1 MNIKRKLLG
10 CSLIAAIT
18 LALLPYPS
26 SATKTVLVP
35 VAQAQEQDHQPKGI
49 VTGQLVQD
57 QTPNKELSKHF
68 RKYDLIRMD
77 PAAAAAQVR
86 NGQRLLLKSSVRDF
100 DLQVSPYD
108 MRSADYS
115 AQVIDSK
122 GERHALPK
130 GEVTTYKGNVKGLPD
145 AQARMSLTERGLEG
159 VIITKQ
165 GRYFLQPAQNIS
177 KQAAADEFV
186 LYEGSDVTKN
196 DATCGVTLADEVEAQ
211 GEVAKA
217 GATNVI
223 EAEASGP
230 VSSLTQM
237 KIARISTDA
246 DGEYVASLGGTTQ
259 AINQIKSILNFVD
272 GIYQSEIGI
281 RFEIVQQ
288 NTWADASSD
297 PYTSTA
303 PSTRLQQFRD
313 RWNTDSNFANSG
325 TNRRALAHLFTGV
338 DLDGSIIGIAS
349 LGVVCRSPNF
359 AYGLSQ
365 QFPLGS
371 TSIIAQTVVLT
382 AHEIG
387 HNFNATHTNV
397 VDTQTPPDVNPV
409 CEETIME
416 ASVGFGT
423 SFCPFSRSQILGH
436 VNGQGSCLDSTVTT
450 PPTSQDCT
458 SVQVGIGQ
466 SISSNLSVGDCRSPS
481 RGVEFFADRYSFNGT
496 AGQRLIL
503 TLAQGSAGLDPY
515 LYLIGPD
522 GYVLTQDDDSFTDGV
537 APDPGPGSRIPTG
550 SGGSFTLPQTGV
562 YIAEVT
568 SFARQQTGN
577 YNLTIGNTGCTI
589 SAGTGSFNFP
599 AAGGTGNISV
609 AVSGNCDQY
618 FIAPDQFTMGSNW
631 ILLSEGGST
640 ISRNFTFNV
649 SANPNSAGRR
659 SFIMVGA
666 AGPNSDIGGLRI
678 PVTQAGTAGD
688 CSVTPIAFGQTL
700 NGNLA
705 DGDCQSPVRGNGFV
719 ADRYSFNASSGQRV
733 TILTNAAGASP
744 DTFLTLYGP
753 NGVVLLTDDDG
764 GGGTNSRIPG
774 GNQGL
779 TLGLT
784 GTYIIEVTPFST
796 TDRGAYS
803 ISLTTDNPAPNNVQ
817 LSQSTF
823 TVGENQPTVNVNV
836 LRTGDVS
843 GAATVN
849 YATTDNF
856 NANCS
861 QVTGQASAR
870 CDFNTAGGTLRFA
883 AGEASK
889 TIQLSIVNDG
899 YVEGNES
906 FTLTLSNPSGMTL
919 GPTSTATINI
929 VDNDSTPTNPFDNN
943 PFFVRQQY
951 LDFLFREPDTGG
963 FNDWLNVLN
972 NCQPNQGGLGSDPN
986 CDRVHVSSGFF
997 RSTEFG
1003 ERGYFAYRFYHAS
1016 LARRPQFA
1024 EFVPDMRRLSGF
1036 LTPAEQEAAISAFIA
1051 DFMQKPEFLA
1061 IYGGLTDAGHA
1072 AQFIAKLEEKA
1083 QVTLPATAVTLP
1095 GQPTQYGRQELIDK
1109 MATGQ
1114 FTAAQTLRAFIE
1126 QKVVFDAFFF
1136 RAFVAM
1142 QYFGYLLRDPEDA
1155 GYNDWVD
1162 VLTNGRGPIQP
1173 GDFHHLI
1180 FGFVWSVEYRQRF
1193 GP

>member
-1 MNIKRKLLG
+1 VNTKRKLLG

-18 LALLPYPS
+18 LALFPYPS
-26 SATKTVLVP
+26 SATKSVLVP
-35 VAQAQEQDHQPKGI
+35 VAKAQDQEQPKPV

-57 QTPNKELSKHF
+57 QTPNKELSKYFH
-68 RKYDLIRMD
+68 KYDLIRMD

-108 MRSADYS
+108 MRSSDYS

-122 GERHALPK
+122 GVKHALPK
-130 GEVTTYKGNVKGLPD
+130 GEVFTYKGNVKGLPD
-145 AQARMSLTERGLEG
+145 AQARMSLTARGLEG
-159 VIITKQ
+159 AIFTKQ

-177 KQAAADEFV
+177 KTAGADEFV
-186 LYEGSDVTKN
+186 LYEGSDITK
-196 DATCGVTLADEVEAQ
+196 DGATCGVTLADEIAAQ
-211 GEVAKA
+211 EEVAKA
-217 GATNVI
+217 GATGVI

-230 VSSLTQM
+230 VPSLSQM

-246 DGEYVASLGGTTQ
+246 DGEYVASLGGPTP
-259 AINQIKSILNFVD
+259 ANNQITNILNFVD
-272 GIYQSEIGI
+272 GIYQSEIGVT
-281 RFEIVQQ
+281 FQIVQQ
-288 NTWADASSD
+288 NTWADAASD

-313 RWNTDSNFANSG
+313 HWNANFPNSG

-338 DLDGSIIGIAS
+338 DLDGSTIGIAS
-349 LGVVCRSPNF
+349 LAVVCRSANF
-359 AYGLSQ
+359 SYGLSQ
-365 QFPLGS
+365 QFPIGS
-371 TSIIAQTVVLT
+371 ATIDARAVVLT

-387 HNFNATHTNV
+387 HNFSATHTNQI
-397 VDTQTPPDVNPV
+397 DTQTPPDAEPP

-423 SFCPFSRSQILGH
+423 SFCPFSRSQIAGH
-436 VNGQGSCLDSTVTT
+436 AAGQGSCLDSTLST
-450 PPTSQDCT
+450 PPTSQDCAT
-458 SVQVGIGQ
+458 TALTVGVATGG
-466 SISSNLSVGDCRSPS
+466 SLSPGDCRSPS
-481 RGVEFFADRYSFNGT
+481 RGVELFADRYTFNGT
-496 AGQRLIL
+496 AGQRLAI
-503 TLAQGSAGLDPY
+503 TMERGSLADPY
-515 LYLIGPD
+515 LYLIAPD
-522 GYVLTQDDDSFTDGV
+522 GYDLSQNDDIVPPTQF
-537 APDPGPGSRIPTG
+537 DPGNPNARVPGPVGNI
-550 SGGSFTLPQTGV
+550 TLPQTGT
-562 YIAEVT
+562 YIVEAT
-568 SFARQQTGN
+568 SFSRQQTGTYTVTVQN
-577 YNLTIGNTGCTI
+577 AGCLL
-589 SAGTGSFNFP
+589 SAGPGSFHFP

-609 AVSGNCDQY
+609 AMSGTCDQY
-618 FIAPDQFTMGSNW
+618 FIAPDQFTSGSNW
-631 ILLSEGGST
+631 IQLSEGAGV

-659 SFIMVGA
+659 SFIIVGA
-666 AGPNSDIGGLRI
+666 TGPNSDIGGLRI
-678 PVTQAGTAGD
+678 PVTQAGTGPD

-700 NGNLA
+700 NSDLS

-719 ADRYSFNASSGQRV
+719 ADRYAFNASAGQRV
-733 TILTNAAGASP
+733 TISTNAPVGNP
-744 DTFLTLYGP
+744 DTYLTLLGP
-753 NGVVLLTDDDG
+753 NGVVLLTDDDS

-784 GTYIIEVTPFST
+784 GTYIIEVTPFGT
-796 TDRGAYS
+796 TGRGAYS
-803 ISLTTDNPAPNNVQ
+803 ISLTTDNPSPNNVQ
-817 LSQSTF
+817 LSQSKF
-823 TVGENQPTVNVNV
+823 TIGESQPTVNVSV

-856 NANCS
+856 GANCS
-861 QVTGQASAR
+861 QATGQASAR

-889 TIQLSIVNDG
+889 NIQLSIVNDG
-899 YVEGNES
+899 YVEGDEN
-906 FTLTLSNPSGMTL
+906 FTLTLSNPSGMGL
-919 GPTSTATINI
+919 GATTTATITI
-929 VDNDSTPTNPFDNN
+929 VDNDSTATNPFDNN

-972 NCQPNQGGLGSDPN
+972 NCQPNQGGLGSDPA

-1051 DFMQKPEFLA
+1051 DFMQKPEFLS
-1061 IYGGLTDAGHA
+1061 IYAGLTDAAHA

-1083 QVTLPATAVTLP
+1083 QVTLPATTKTLP
-1095 GQPTQYGRQELIDK
+1095 GQPPQYGRQELINK
-1109 MATGQ
+1109 MANGE
-1114 FTAAQTLRAFIE
+1114 FTTAQTLRAFIE

-1162 VLTNGRGPIQP
+1162 VLTNGRGPIPP
-1173 GDFHHLI
+1173 GDFRHLI